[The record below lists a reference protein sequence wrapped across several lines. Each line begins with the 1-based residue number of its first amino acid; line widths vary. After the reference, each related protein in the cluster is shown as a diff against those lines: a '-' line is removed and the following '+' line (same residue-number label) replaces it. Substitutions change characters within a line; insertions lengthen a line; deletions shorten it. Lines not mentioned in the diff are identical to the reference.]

1 MATVY
6 AEMIVAMRRM
16 FQVCRLVHA
25 DLSEYNILYVST
37 LSVTYSRYHDN
48 HPYIIDVSQSVEH
61 DHPRS
66 YDFLR
71 NDIRNVKDYFARQAG
86 FPMLSLRRMWDFIVD
101 ENVST
106 GDTEADLLQIIQ
118 QWLDQPAT
126 DMDDDAV
133 FMSSFIPRSLSEVYD
148 PERDVEV
155 VKAGKGDQLIYAGLT
170 GLKETIKPDPVQII
184 TEQVKS
190 VRFEDAEEKSEAHYD
205 DDQAEDEDGAAGRP
219 RGFRHED
226 RDAKKVGPRVLA
238 LS

>member
-1 MATVY
+1 MT
-6 AEMIVAMRRM
+6 ET
-16 FQVCRLVHA
+16 
-25 DLSEYNILYVST
+25 S
-37 LSVTYSRYHDN
+37 YHDG

-71 NDIRNVKDYFARQAG
+71 NDIRNVKEYFSRQAG

-101 ENVST
+101 ENVGALDS
-106 GDTEADLLQIIQ
+106 EEELLQVIQ
-118 QWLDQPAT
+118 RWLGEPT
-126 DMDDDAV
+126 TELDDDAV

-170 GLKETIKPDPVQII
+170 GLKDTGMSQG
-184 TEQVKS
+184 VKELADKVRS
-190 VRFEDAEEKSEAHYD
+190 VRFEDDEESEAESDHND
-205 DDQAEDEDGAAGRP
+205 AEDRDGAAGKP

-226 RDAKKVGPRVLA
+226 RDAKKVESRCVYQA
-238 LS
+238 EK